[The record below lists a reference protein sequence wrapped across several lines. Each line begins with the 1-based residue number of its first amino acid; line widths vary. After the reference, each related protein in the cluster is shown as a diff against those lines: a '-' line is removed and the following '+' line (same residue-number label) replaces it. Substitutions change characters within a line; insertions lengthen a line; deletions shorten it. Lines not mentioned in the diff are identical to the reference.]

1 MATMSMDNINAIDI
15 YIKEKYRLDEI
26 NDIKCADY
34 EEYFA
39 RIEKKYY
46 LPRARWTESNG
57 LISNFDIRN
66 IMYQLEGFYN
76 SPSSEAMKRK
86 PVPNTNIMC

>member
-1 MATMSMDNINAIDI
+1 MSMDNINAIDI